1 MIVIWNGL
9 GCLVI
14 PVVGVG
20 VMLMFAIRDFAPNQ
34 RWLQL
39 VAVAGTAA
47 ALFGLGWLLK
57 RRPAYARD
65 HWGNMIQVQED
76 HSLYWVPVQYWSGI
90 VAAAGVLWV
99 LSGK

>member
-1 MIVIWNGL
+1 MILIWNGL

-14 PVVGVG
+14 PVG
-20 VMLMFAIRDFAPNQ
+20 VMLLFAIRDFAPNPDQ

-39 VAVAGTAA
+39 VAVAFTAL

-57 RRPAYARD
+57 SRPNSMQD
-65 HWGNMIQVQED
+65 QWGNRIEVQEN

-90 VAAAGVLWV
+90 VAVTGVLWI